1 MPISG
6 SGRELYFQKL
16 SPPGPGPGCKHY
28 VDITLV
34 KRIIPPTHSQS
45 MNPFFV
51 AIQSK
56 YLEADAIQKT
66 FNTDHSWTDVNT
78 ELQRRRCGY

>member
-16 SPPGPGPGCKHY
+16 SPPGPGSKHY

-34 KRIIPPTHSQS
+34 NRIIPPTHSQS